1 MTTVER
7 RLAIAELLAK
17 PDPPEL
23 HRGHRLQ
30 LQGKSDRY
38 AQIPIL
44 SACYVQA
51 QLLAL
56 HERRAELDLDAPHVE
71 VALAPQPKLH
81 VVPVAA

>member
-23 HRGHRLQ
+23 QRGHRLR
-30 LQGKSDRY
+30 LQGKPDRY
-38 AQIPIL
+38 AQIPVL

-56 HERRAELDLDAPHVE
+56 HERRAELDLDIPEVE
-71 VALAPQPKLH
+71 VARAAQPKLR

>member
-7 RLAIAELLAK
+7 RTAIAELLAK

-23 HRGHRLQ
+23 RRGHRLR
-30 LQGKSDRY
+30 LHGKPERY
-38 AQIPIL
+38 SQIPIL

-56 HERRAELDLDAPHVE
+56 HERRAELDLDVLEVE
-71 VALAPQPKLH
+71 VARAPQRELR